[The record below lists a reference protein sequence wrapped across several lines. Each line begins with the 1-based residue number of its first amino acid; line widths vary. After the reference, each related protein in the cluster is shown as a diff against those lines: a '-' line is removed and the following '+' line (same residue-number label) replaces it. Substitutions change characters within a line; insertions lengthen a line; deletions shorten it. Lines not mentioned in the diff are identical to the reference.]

1 MKFTYLV
8 AAAVFALA
16 GGAAQAHAQ
25 LEASEPKAAST
36 VDAAPKLIRL
46 QFNERLEAAFSKI
59 SLRDAANHEVVLPK
73 AELAKDSPKALAV
86 AVPPL
91 APGDYRVQWSAATRD
106 GHKVKGEFGFKV
118 R

>member
-1 MKFTYLV
+1 MQAAKKTMKLTYLF
-8 AAAVFALA
+8 AAAALALA

-46 QFNERLEAAFSKI
+46 QFNERLEPAFSKI
-59 SLRDAANHEVVLPK
+59 SLRDAASQEVVLPK
-73 AELAKDSPKALAV
+73 AELDKANPKALAV

-91 APGDYRVQWSAATRD
+91 APGEYRVL
-106 GHKVKGEFGFKV
+106 
-118 R
+118 